1 MKNPLPKK
9 PFKYSK
15 LFLAQIAFLAV
26 NLIWAAA
33 TPIIKH
39 TVDYIPPLTFLF
51 LRFLIVCVV
60 LLPFISILLKREQ
73 INKKDYLN
81 FFLLGLFSQTSL
93 AILFISLKYTT
104 ALDATIIGVL
114 GTVASVYAGHYF
126 YKEKINGWVSAG
138 LITASLGTILI
149 VIEPIISGSA
159 AGTLGITERV
169 LGNVLSLMYAFL
181 YLIFIIWSKYSM
193 GERSSM
199 MKKTLSFINI
209 KPMTKKYSPTL
220 LIFSTFYVGLATLLP
235 LAIIENFAQPQTS
248 LSSHANL
255 DLDALLGLLY
265 MALVSSIVA
274 YTLNQWALDN
284 AKISDSAMYGYLT
297 PVFTLPFAYLL
308 LGEMPNAYM
317 VIGVAVITA
326 GVVMAESKNSIPC

>member
-1 MKNPLPKK
+1 MKNSLPKK
-9 PFKYSK
+9 SFKYSK
-15 LFLAQIAFLAV
+15 LFLAQIAFLIV
-26 NLIWAAA
+26 NLIWGAA

-39 TVDYIPPLTFLF
+39 TLDYIPPLTFLF

-60 LLPFISILLKREQ
+60 LLPFTSILLKREQ
-73 INKKDYLN
+73 IHKKDYLN

-93 AILFISLKYTT
+93 AVLFISLKYTT

-114 GTVASVYAGHYF
+114 GTIASVYAGHYF

-138 LITASLGTILI
+138 LITASLGTLLI
-149 VIEPIISGSA
+149 VIEPIMSEAS
-159 AGTLGITERV
+159 TSMLGITERV
-169 LGNVLSLMYAFL
+169 FGNILSLLYAFL

-193 GERSSM
+193 GERSLM
-199 MKKTLSFINI
+199 MKKTLNFINI
-209 KPMTKKYSPTL
+209 RPMTKKYSPTL

-235 LAIIENFAQPQTS
+235 FAIIENFAQPQNS
-248 LSSHANL
+248 LAIHANL
-255 DLDALLGLLY
+255 DLNAVLGLLY
-265 MALVSSIVA
+265 MALISSIAA

-284 AKISDSAMYGYLT
+284 AKVSDSAMYGYLA

-308 LGEMPNAYM
+308 LGEIPNLYM
-317 VIGVAVITA
+317 ITGVVIITA